1 MFDFGYPRGLKKKSN
16 PHPKLMIKYVDF
28 IVASN
33 RNNLNF
39 RLVFANITRGKGATL
54 ILYFGWLLFSFLCA
68 FALGAVDKIN

>member
-1 MFDFGYPRGLKKKSN
+1 MFDFGDPRGLKKKSN
-16 PHPKLMIKYVDF
+16 AHPKLMIKYVDF

-54 ILYFGWLLFSFLCA
+54 ILYFGYCFDAYAPLL
-68 FALGAVDKIN
+68 